1 MADRLGAEQT
11 LKNDPTSRDIR
22 VSRFFSGWSCRAGM
36 ADCRAKNR
44 VSRPLRKFLRRSL
57 DNVERSVMSQTAN
70 SQPPQIK
77 SRIGAIL
84 RATSGNFLEQFDF
97 FLFGFYAS
105 YIAKAFFP
113 SENETAALLNTFGVF
128 WLGALM
134 RPVGAIVLGAY
145 IDRIGRRLGLIVTLA
160 IMAAGTV
167 IITICPTYAS
177 IGVAAPVI
185 VLIGRLLQG
194 FSAGVELGGVSVY
207 LSEIATPGNKGFY
220 TSFQSSSQQVA
231 IFVAAIIGYA
241 LNELV
246 TGDSFAFLAGIEFAK
261 WRIPFFIGCLIIPF
275 IFFLRRTLE
284 ETPEFLAMK
293 KHPSTS
299 EVFSSAAVTGKIIV
313 LGMMMAVLT
322 TTTFYFVT
330 VYTPTFGKSVLK
342 LSSQD
347 ALLVTLLVAVT
358 NFIWNPV
365 GGAVSY
371 RLGRKPV
378 LLAIACLSLVTA
390 YPALHWLVA
399 APTFGKMLAVEMM
412 FSFYFGVYSGTMLGA
427 LVEVVPAHVRTTCF
441 SLAFALAAG
450 LFGTFT
456 PFASTWLI
464 DHTGDKASPGF
475 WLMCAATLGIVA
487 ALVIYR
493 GGKTIATR
501 DVVPA

>member
-1 MADRLGAEQT
+1 MS
-11 LKNDPTSRDIR
+11 PTS
-22 VSRFFSGWSCRAGM
+22 A
-36 ADCRAKNR
+36 A
-44 VSRPLRKFLRRSL
+44 
-57 DNVERSVMSQTAN
+57 
-70 SQPPQIK
+70 QPPQIK

-145 IDRIGRRLGLIVTLA
+145 IDQIGRRKGLIVTLA

-167 IITICPTYAS
+167 TIAICPAYAT

-220 TSFQSSSQQVA
+220 TSFQSASQQVA
-231 IFVAAIIGYA
+231 IFVAAIIGFVLSEMMPA
-241 LNELV
+241 ATVAEW
-246 TGDSFAFLAGIEFAK
+246 G

-284 ETPEFLAMK
+284 ETPAFLAMK

-299 EVFSSAAVTGKIIV
+299 EVFSSAAVNWKIIV

-365 GGAVSY
+365 GGAVSD

-378 LLAIACLSLVTA
+378 LLTIACLSLLTT

-399 APTFGKMLAVEMM
+399 APTFGKMLAGAMM
-412 FSFYFGVYSGTMLGA
+412 VSV
-427 LVEVVPAHVRTTCF
+427 
-441 SLAFALAAG
+441 
-450 LFGTFT
+450 
-456 PFASTWLI
+456 
-464 DHTGDKASPGF
+464 
-475 WLMCAATLGIVA
+475 
-487 ALVIYR
+487 
-493 GGKTIATR
+493 
-501 DVVPA
+501 

>member
-1 MADRLGAEQT
+1 MAQATGSE
-11 LKNDPTSRDIR
+11 
-22 VSRFFSGWSCRAGM
+22 V
-36 ADCRAKNR
+36 
-44 VSRPLRKFLRRSL
+44 
-57 DNVERSVMSQTAN
+57 
-70 SQPPQIK
+70 PQIK

-105 YIAKAFFP
+105 AIAKAFFP
-113 SENETAALLNTFGVF
+113 AQNETAALLNAFGVF

-145 IDRIGRRLGLIVTLA
+145 IDRIGRRQGLIVTLA
-160 IMAAGTV
+160 IMAIGTV
-167 IITICPTYAS
+167 VIAFCPTFAT
-177 IGVAAPVI
+177 IGIAAPII

-207 LSEIATPGNKGFY
+207 LAEISTPGNRGFY

-231 IFVAAIIGYA
+231 IFVAAILGFVLSEILPADTVAAWG
-241 LNELV
+241 
-246 TGDSFAFLAGIEFAK
+246 

-275 IFFLRRTLE
+275 IFVLRRTLE
-284 ETPEFLAMK
+284 ETPAFLAMK
-293 KHPSTS
+293 KHPTAS
-299 EVFSSAAVTGKIIV
+299 EVFASAVANWRIV
-313 LGMMMAVLT
+313 ILGMMMAVLT

-330 VYTPTFGKSVLK
+330 VYTPTYGKTVLK
-342 LSSQD
+342 LSTQD

-358 NFIWNPV
+358 NFFWNPV
-365 GGAVSY
+365 GGALSD
-371 RLGRKPV
+371 RIGRKPV

-390 YPALHWLVA
+390 YPALSWLIA

-464 DHTGDKASPGF
+464 DHTGDKASPAY
-475 WLMCAATLGIVA
+475 WLMCAATLGIIA
-487 ALVIYR
+487 ALAIYR
-493 GGKTIATR
+493 GGRTIATR

>member
-1 MADRLGAEQT
+1 
-11 LKNDPTSRDIR
+11 
-22 VSRFFSGWSCRAGM
+22 
-36 ADCRAKNR
+36 
-44 VSRPLRKFLRRSL
+44 
-57 DNVERSVMSQTAN
+57 
-70 SQPPQIK
+70 
-77 SRIGAIL
+77 
-84 RATSGNFLEQFDF
+84 
-97 FLFGFYAS
+97 
-105 YIAKAFFP
+105 
-113 SENETAALLNTFGVF
+113 
-128 WLGALM
+128 
-134 RPVGAIVLGAY
+134 
-145 IDRIGRRLGLIVTLA
+145 
-160 IMAAGTV
+160 
-167 IITICPTYAS
+167 
-177 IGVAAPVI
+177 

-220 TSFQSSSQQVA
+220 TSFQSASQQVA
-231 IFVAAIIGYA
+231 IFVAAILGYVLSEMMPA
-241 LNELV
+241 DIISAW
-246 TGDSFAFLAGIEFAK
+246 G
-261 WRIPFFIGCLIIPF
+261 WRIPFFVGCLIIPF
-275 IFFLRRTLE
+275 IFLLRRTLE

-293 KHPSTS
+293 KHPTTS
-299 EVFSSAAVTGKIIV
+299 EVFSSAAANWKIIV
-313 LGMMMAVLT
+313 LGMMIAVLT

-342 LSSQD
+342 LSTQD

-365 GGAVSY
+365 GGALSD
-371 RLGRKPV
+371 RIGRKPV
-378 LLAIACLSLVTA
+378 LLTIACLSLVTS

-399 APTFGKMLAVEMM
+399 APTFGKMLAVEML

-475 WLMCAATLGIVA
+475 WLMCAAILGIIATLMV
-487 ALVIYR
+487 YS

-501 DVVPA
+501 EAIAASG

>member
-1 MADRLGAEQT
+1 MAQA
-11 LKNDPTSRDIR
+11 
-22 VSRFFSGWSCRAGM
+22 SGS
-36 ADCRAKNR
+36 
-44 VSRPLRKFLRRSL
+44 
-57 DNVERSVMSQTAN
+57 EI
-70 SQPPQIK
+70 PQIG

-105 YIAKAFFP
+105 AIAKAFFP
-113 SENETAALLNTFGVF
+113 AQNETAALLNAFGVF

-145 IDRIGRRLGLIVTLA
+145 IDRIGRRQGLIVTLA
-160 IMAAGTV
+160 IMAIGTV
-167 IITICPTYAS
+167 VIAFCPSFETIG
-177 IGVAAPVI
+177 IAAPVI
-185 VLIGRLLQG
+185 VLLGRLLQG

-207 LSEIATPGNKGFY
+207 LAEIATPGNRGFY

-231 IFVAAIIGYA
+231 IFVAAILGYVLSEVMPA
-241 LNELV
+241 ETV
-246 TGDSFAFLAGIEFAK
+246 AAWG

-275 IFFLRRTLE
+275 IFVLRRTLE
-284 ETPEFLAMK
+284 ETPAFLAMK
-293 KHPSTS
+293 KHPTAS
-299 EVFSSAAVTGKIIV
+299 EVFASAVANWRIV
-313 LGMMMAVLT
+313 ILGMMMAVLT

-330 VYTPTFGKSVLK
+330 VYTPTFGKTVLK
-342 LSSQD
+342 LSTPD
-347 ALLVTLLVAVT
+347 ALLVTLLVAVA

-365 GGAVSY
+365 GGALSD
-371 RLGRKPV
+371 RIGRKPV

-390 YPALHWLVA
+390 YPALHWLIA

-456 PFASTWLI
+456 PFASTLLI
-464 DHTGDKASPGF
+464 DHTGDKASPAY
-475 WLMCAATLGIVA
+475 WLMCAATLGIIA
-487 ALVIYR
+487 ALAIYR
-493 GGKTIATR
+493 DGKAIETR
-501 DVVPA
+501 DAVPA

>member
-1 MADRLGAEQT
+1 
-11 LKNDPTSRDIR
+11 
-22 VSRFFSGWSCRAGM
+22 
-36 ADCRAKNR
+36 
-44 VSRPLRKFLRRSL
+44 
-57 DNVERSVMSQTAN
+57 MSQ
-70 SQPPQIK
+70 SSSSPPAQLK

-97 FLFGFYAS
+97 FLFGFYAP

-145 IDRIGRRLGLIVTLA
+145 IDQIGRRKGLIVTLT
-160 IMAAGTV
+160 IMAFGTV
-167 IITICPTYAS
+167 TIAFCPDYAS

-207 LSEIATPGNKGFY
+207 LAEISTPGNRGFY
-220 TSFQSSSQQVA
+220 TSFQSASQQVA

-241 LNELV
+241 LNQTIASDTVGL
-246 TGDSFAFLAGIEFAK
+246 FAGIEFAK

-299 EVFSSAAVTGKIIV
+299 EVFSSAAVNWKIIV

-330 VYTPTFGKSVLK
+330 VYTPTFGRNVLK
-342 LSSQD
+342 LSTQD
-347 ALLVTLLVAVT
+347 ALLVTLVVAVT

-365 GGAVSY
+365 GGALSDRV
-371 RLGRKPV
+371 GRKPV
-378 LLAIACLSLVTA
+378 LLTIACLSLVSA
-390 YPALHWLVA
+390 YPVLHWLVA
-399 APTFGKMLAVEMM
+399 APTFGRLLAVEMM
-412 FSFYFGVYSGTMLGA
+412 FSFYFGIYSGTMLGA
-427 LVEVVPAHVRTTCF
+427 LVEVVPKHVRTTCF
-441 SLAFALAAG
+441 SLAFALAAA

-456 PFASTWLI
+456 PFAATWLI
-464 DHTGDKASPGF
+464 DHTGDKASPGL
-475 WLMCAATLGIVA
+475 WLMFAAAIGIFG
-487 ALVIYR
+487 ALAIYR
-493 GGKTIATR
+493 GGEAAAREQAMAT
-501 DVVPA
+501 

>member
-1 MADRLGAEQT
+1 
-11 LKNDPTSRDIR
+11 
-22 VSRFFSGWSCRAGM
+22 
-36 ADCRAKNR
+36 
-44 VSRPLRKFLRRSL
+44 
-57 DNVERSVMSQTAN
+57 MSETIG

-77 SRIGAIL
+77 SRLSAIL

-105 YIAKAFFP
+105 AIAKAFFP
-113 SENETAALLNTFGVF
+113 SDNETAALLNTFGVF

-145 IDRIGRRLGLIVTLA
+145 IDRIGRRQGLIVTLG
-160 IMAAGTV
+160 IMAIGTV
-167 IITICPTYAS
+167 VIAVCPTYAT

-207 LSEIATPGNKGFY
+207 LSEISTPGNRGFY

-231 IFVAAIIGYA
+231 IFVAAILGFVLSEILPAATVAEWG
-241 LNELV
+241 
-246 TGDSFAFLAGIEFAK
+246 

-275 IFFLRRTLE
+275 IFLLRRTLE
-284 ETPEFLAMK
+284 ETPAFLAMK
-293 KHPSTS
+293 KHPSAS
-299 EVFSSAAVTGKIIV
+299 EVFASAVANWRIVV

-330 VYTPTFGKSVLK
+330 VDTPTFGKTVLK

-347 ALLVTLLVAVT
+347 ALLVTLLVAMT

-365 GGAVSY
+365 GGALSDRV
-371 RLGRKPV
+371 GRKPV
-378 LLAIACLSLVTA
+378 LLTIACLSLLTA
-390 YPALHWLVA
+390 YPALHWLVS

-427 LVEVVPAHVRTTCF
+427 LVEVVPAHVRSTCF

-464 DHTGDKASPGF
+464 DHTSDKASPGY
-475 WLMCAATLGIVA
+475 WLMCAATLGIIA
-487 ALVIYR
+487 ALSIYR
-493 GGKTIATR
+493 GGRTIATR
-501 DVVPA
+501 EAVAA